1 MLSGMSSNNNK
12 HLKRA
17 RTTALVLLFFLGLS
31 ALPASI
37 IMIVDPSGMKMGLP
51 PEMLDQT
58 PFHDFLFPAILLGF
72 FNGILS
78 LLFAILVIKKH
89 RLQVWMVM
97 FQGGVLMTW
106 LTAEGIMGLY
116 YPPLTLPYYLVATL
130 LLSCGLLMNLSKSG
144 LS

>member
-1 MLSGMSSNNNK
+1 MSSNNNK
-12 HLKRA
+12 HFKRA
-17 RTTALVLLFFLGLS
+17 RTVSLVLLFFLGLS
-31 ALPASI
+31 ALPAAI
-37 IMIVDPSGMKMGLP
+37 FMLIDPSGSEMGLP
-51 PEMLDQT
+51 AEMLDQT
-58 PFHDFLFPAILLGF
+58 PFVSFLIPAILLGL

-89 RLQVWMVM
+89 RLQVWMVL

-106 LTAEGIMGLY
+106 LTTEVIMGIY

-130 LLSCGLLMNLSKSG
+130 LLSCGLLMRLSKSG